1 MKRFLLALLAPLALF
16 PLAAVAHEGH
26 AHKVMGVVAAVDAS
40 HVEVKA
46 KDGKTMS
53 IALDAKTK
61 VVRGKA
67 AAAASDIAPGSRV
80 VVTMM
85 EEGGAMKA
93 MEVQLPEVPAPK
105 K

>member
-1 MKRFLLALLAPLALF
+1 MKHFLFALLAPLAFF
-16 PLAAVAHEGH
+16 PLAALAHEGH

-40 HVEVKA
+40 HVEVKD

-53 IALDAKTK
+53 IVLDAKTK

-67 AAAASDIAPGSRV
+67 AAAASDIATGSRI

-85 EEGGAMKA
+85 EEGGVMKA
-93 MEVQLPEVPAPK
+93 TEVRVPENPGPK